1 MTALSCM
8 LIWAMG
14 MLKLLLKVRKL
25 ARPPRV
31 PNATHSAQGQDTA
44 QNGAEDVADV
54 AQLGGDR
61 HEHAGEG
68 VGVLGA
74 LEEGAR
80 CAG

>member
-1 MTALSCM
+1 M

-25 ARPPRV
+25 ARPPKGQ
-31 PNATHSAQGQDTA
+31 PAADTAQGQD
-44 QNGAEDVADV
+44 GRPKWRRDVADV

-61 HEHAGEG
+61 HEHVGEG

-74 LEEGAR
+74 LEV
-80 CAG
+80 